1 MTSTP
6 CGRPSEFGLVTITWI
21 ARTRMPLAL
30 LPEQGGALPPSQVC
44 SLRVTE
50 PIPGTR
56 MVVFGGGLSLTAV
69 PATESP
75 RRLVPRASDEDLPQP
90 EPLLACEIIASA
102 EAVHVP
108 PLGKTQIPCPLAT
121 LEEVLLDART
131 APAVSLTD
139 VPLLT
144 NDVLSWSRS

>member
-1 MTSTP
+1 
-6 CGRPSEFGLVTITWI
+6 
-21 ARTRMPLAL
+21 MPLAL
-30 LPEQGGALPPSQVC
+30 VPEHGGALPPSHVC

-75 RRLVPRASDEDLPQP
+75 RRLVPCEFDEDVPPP
-90 EPLLACEIIASA
+90 EVLFACDTITLA

-108 PLGKTQIPCPLAT
+108 PLGKTQTLCAVAE
-121 LEEVLLDART
+121 LEELLLDPST
-131 APAVSLTD
+131 VPVVSLTE
-139 VPLLT
+139 VPAPT
-144 NDVLSWSRS
+144 NEVVSWSRS

>member
-30 LPEQGGALPPSQVC
+30 LPEQGGALPSSQVC

-75 RRLVPRASDEDLPQP
+75 RRLVPRASDEDLPP
-90 EPLLACEIIASA
+90 REALLACETIASA

-108 PLGKTQIPCPLAT
+108 PPAQMDAQLQRLRELKLALGQQPEADLG
-121 LEEVLLDART
+121 RR
-131 APAVSLTD
+131 
-139 VPLLT
+139 
-144 NDVLSWSRS
+144 RSSV

>member
-6 CGRPSEFGLVTITWI
+6 WGRPTAFGLVTITWI

-30 LPEQGGALPPSQVC
+30 LPAHGGALPPSHVC
-44 SLRVTE
+44 SLKVTE

-56 MVVFGGGLSLTAV
+56 IVVFGGGLSLTAV

-75 RRLVPRASDEDLPQP
+75 RRLVPCESDEDLPP
-90 EPLLACEIIASA
+90 PDVLLACETITVA

-108 PLGKTQIPCPLAT
+108 PLGKTQMPCPLAT
-121 LEEVLLDART
+121 LEEVLLDALIER
-131 APAVSLTD
+131 
-139 VPLLT
+139 
-144 NDVLSWSRS
+144 

>member
-1 MTSTP
+1 MTFAPWGMPKT
-6 CGRPSEFGLVTITWI
+6 FGLSTITWI
-21 ARTRMPLAL
+21 ARTRIPLL
-30 LPEQGGALPPSQVC
+30 VVPEHGGTPPPSQVC

-75 RRLVPRASDEDLPQP
+75 RRLVPRASDEDLPPP
-90 EPLLACEIIASA
+90 EPLLACETIASA

>member
-30 LPEQGGALPPSQVC
+30 LPEQGGAPPPSQVC

-56 MVVFGGGLSLTAV
+56 IVVLGGGLSATDM
-69 PATESP
+69 PPTESP
-75 RRLVPRASDEDLPQP
+75 SRLVPCVSDEDFLPP
-90 EPLLACEIIASA
+90 EVLLACYMIAMV
-102 EAVHVP
+102 EAVHRP
-108 PLGKTQIPCPLAT
+108 F
-121 LEEVLLDART
+121 T
-131 APAVSLTD
+131 ASE
-139 VPLLT
+139 
-144 NDVLSWSRS
+144 